1 MVMSPI
7 HQVWPKPS
15 CKAQGKEEEDKADR
29 GKGGRQH
36 QAMDRPG
43 IPHVSEGSGEQG
55 KMGKP
60 GCKIICGAPTNLTV
74 KG

>member
-29 GKGGRQH
+29 GKGGKTTSGDG
-36 QAMDRPG
+36 QAWNSAGLRGQWRTGKNGETWLQNYLWCPNE
-43 IPHVSEGSGEQG
+43 PHS
-55 KMGKP
+55 
-60 GCKIICGAPTNLTV
+60 
-74 KG
+74 